1 MITRV
6 DIHNYR
12 CLRQV
17 TVELAPLTVMVGPNS
32 SGKSAFLD
40 ALNPNV
46 SRNVLRPNAWQRD
59 ASATISVR
67 LKGHDKDIA
76 YWRCLPDA
84 QRNPFTKTVS
94 KGYEYLPLRLEL
106 EKLRQPNQ
114 VTEARRLNSD
124 GGNLANV
131 IASLTRSQQGEL
143 AQELCRLVP
152 MFRELEARPGQGQAG
167 TIRLTFQDRWN
178 PSVWYEPHEVSD
190 GTMLL
195 LAFLWL
201 QYQDPTPDLLAIEE
215 PERGLHPYLLRELVD
230 VLRRLSTGDLGS
242 RAIQVIMATHSAEL
256 LEFLRPEEV
265 RFMRRNEADGSV
277 LVESAPTDSPD
288 WEQAFQEYRNSLGSA
303 WLAGG
308 LGGVPGVA

>member
-17 TVELAPLTVMVGPNS
+17 TVDLAPLTVMVGPNS
-32 SGKSAFLD
+32 SGKSSFLD
-40 ALNPNV
+40 ALNPSV
-46 SRNVLRPNAWQRD
+46 DRNVLRNNAWQRD
-59 ASATISVR
+59 ATVQVSVR
-67 LKGHDKDIA
+67 LKGHGKDIA
-76 YWRCLPDA
+76 YWHYVP
-84 QRNPFTKTVS
+84 NTSKSPFTKIVS
-94 KGYEYLPLRLEL
+94 DGYEYLPLRLEL
-106 EKLRQPNQ
+106 DKLRQPNQ
-114 VTEARRLNSD
+114 VTEARRLDSD
-124 GGNLANV
+124 GGNLTNV
-131 IASLTRSQQGEL
+131 IASLTRLQQAEL
-143 AQELCRLVP
+143 AEELCRLVP
-152 MFRELEARPGQGQAG
+152 MFRELEARPGKGQAG

-190 GTMLL
+190 GTILL
-195 LAFLWL
+195 LAFLCL
-201 QYQDPTPDLLAIEE
+201 QYQEPTPDLLAIEE

-265 RFMRRNEADGSV
+265 RFMRRNEEDGSV

-288 WEQAFQEYRNSLGSA
+288 WKQAFQEYRNSLGSA